1 MKKILLFLACLTSSI
16 YSFAAHHFTV
26 CLHNETNNTVS
37 YNNNGISHKW
47 KSRGELTKTGN
58 ILSNSQKCFSDVT
71 DETIFTTHYIT
82 FTFNN
87 TWFGI
92 ANPSSFSRPYVIAQ
106 YATNT
111 KGGKIPFKIENGKD
125 KFVVHIH
132 AVNKHPG
139 FVITSSGNINDTDS
153 LNIITPRKF
162 K

>member
-1 MKKILLFLACLTSSI
+1 MKKFLLLLTCLTSAVP
-16 YSFAAHHFTV
+16 SFAVHNFTV

-47 KSRGELTKTGN
+47 KSRGELVKVGKISANT
-58 ILSNSQKCFSDVT
+58 QKCFSDIK
-71 DETIFTTHYIT
+71 DETIFATHYVT
-82 FTFNN
+82 FTVND

-125 KFVVHIH
+125 NFVIHIH
-132 AVNKHPG
+132 VISKHPG
-139 FVITSSGNINDTDS
+139 YVITSSGNLKDTDAS
-153 LNIITPRKF
+153 NIITPRKF